1 MLTFDVEFW
10 SIRSRKGR
18 RKPFELRWRVGTQ
31 PHSKSYKTY
40 TQADGRRAELLA
52 ALQGR
57 QQFDEETGL
66 PAAELE
72 ALNCPTWYDH
82 AVAYA
87 LMKWPKAAAKQ
98 RANIAESLAGAT
110 PAFVSTRRAMP
121 DSRVMRHALH
131 SWAFRAI
138 RTSDGTLVSR
148 AAAEEPP
155 ADVAAALTW
164 LAKHS
169 LRVTEAA
176 NPVHL
181 RAALDA
187 LSLKLD
193 GTQAAETTIHRK
205 VMVLSNAWRYAMETG
220 AVAYHP
226 MKRIDWSPP
235 QLEDEIDFEYVPD
248 PQQAEKLLKAVK
260 GQGLRGEH
268 LYAFFG
274 CLYYA
279 AMRPSEIADLKESHC
294 TLPESGWGELVLRG
308 NRPEVGSGWTD
319 DGNPYEERGLKRRAR
334 RTTRSVPI
342 PPVLVAML
350 RAHIARYG
358 TASDGRLF
366 QAARG
371 GRVRSTEYT
380 EVWQEARR
388 LALTPEEV
396 AAGLAS
402 VAYCLRAAAIMLWI
416 LAGVHPVEAARRAG
430 HSVAVLYRFY
440 AKILRGS
447 QAQANKLIE
456 QRLSEAVTAPSDP
469 AG

>member
-1 MLTFDVEFW
+1 MLTFDVEIW
-10 SIRSRKGR
+10 SIRARKGR
-18 RKPFELRWRVGTQ
+18 PKPFELRWRVGSR
-31 PHSKSYKTY
+31 PHSKSYKTKS
-40 TQADGRRAELLA
+40 QADGRRAELLT
-52 ALQGR
+52 ALQNR
-57 QQFDEETGL
+57 QQFDVETGL

-98 RANIAESLAGAT
+98 RANIAETLAGAT
-110 PAFVSTRRAMP
+110 PAFMSTRRGMP
-121 DSRVMRHALH
+121 ESRVVRRALH
-131 SWAFRAI
+131 SWAFRAV

-148 AAAEEPP
+148 ASAEEPP

-169 LRVTEAA
+169 LTVTEAA

-181 RAALDA
+181 RAALEA

-220 AVAYHP
+220 AITYHP
-226 MKRIDWSPP
+226 MKRIDWSAP

-248 PQQAEKLLKAVK
+248 PQQVKNLLKAVK
-260 GQGLRGEH
+260 GQGIRGEH

-279 AMRPSEIADLKESHC
+279 AMRPSEIANLKKRHC

-308 NRPEVGSGWTD
+308 NRPEVGGGWTD
-319 DGNPYEERGLKRRAR
+319 DGKPYEERALKRRAR

-342 PPVLVAML
+342 PPVLVTML
-350 RAHIARYG
+350 RAHIDRFG
-358 TASDGRLF
+358 TTPDGRLF
-366 QAARG
+366 WAARG

-396 AAGLAS
+396 EEGLAEK
-402 VAYCLRAAAIMLWI
+402 AYCLRAAIIMLWI
-416 LAGVHPVEAARRAG
+416 LSGVHPVEAARRAG

-447 QAQANKLIE
+447 QVQANKLIE
-456 QRLSEAVTAPSDP
+456 QRLSEAVTEPSGP